1 MLDIKRFYNYQY
13 LQTANT
19 TVATVDW
26 QTIKIAKK
34 LFLLPDMLIWQM

>member
-1 MLDIKRFYNYQY
+1 MLDIKRFYNYQC

-19 TVATVDW
+19 TRATVDW